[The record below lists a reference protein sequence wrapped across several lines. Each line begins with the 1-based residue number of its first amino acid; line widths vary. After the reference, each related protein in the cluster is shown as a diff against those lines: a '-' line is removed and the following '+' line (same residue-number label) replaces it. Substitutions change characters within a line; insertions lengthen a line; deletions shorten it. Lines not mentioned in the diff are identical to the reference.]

1 MGTVAAFSKSPP
13 QPGQGAFEGSSLT
26 PHSHPRAALSPA
38 EAPSQPRFLL
48 PHSPRGR
55 NRANWAGGA
64 GKRVLAPHGEGGGGP
79 SHSSARVPR
88 GCGGSAGARCWGCPH
103 QLHFGPF
110 PWVIFAPPLTHK
122 RRPRSAVAR

>member
-38 EAPSQPRFLL
+38 EAPPQPRFLL

-64 GKRVLAPHGEGGGGP
+64 GKRVLAPPGEGGGGQATALPGCQGDVGAQQVRGAGDAPTSCTLGP
-79 SHSSARVPR
+79 SP
-88 GCGGSAGARCWGCPH
+88 G
-103 QLHFGPF
+103 LFL
-110 PWVIFAPPLTHK
+110 PPL
-122 RRPRSAVAR
+122 